1 MKIKTKED
9 RRARIRLRLRKRIH
23 GTAERPRLTVFRSL
37 KHIYVQAVDDMSG
50 RTIASAA
57 SSEPSLKGKM
67 AKNAAGG
74 NRGGADAIGTVI
86 AERLIQKGIKQA
98 VFDRNGFLYHG
109 RIRAVAEAARK
120 AGLEF

>member
-23 GTAERPRLTVFRSL
+23 GTAERPRLSVFRSL
-37 KHIYVQAVDDMSG
+37 KHIYVQAVDDTSG

-57 SSEPSLKGKM
+57 TSETALKGKM
-67 AKNAAGG
+67 PTTVRGG
-74 NRGGADAIGTVI
+74 NRAGADAIGTVI
-86 AERLIQKGIKQA
+86 AERLIEKGITQA

-109 RIRAVAEAARK
+109 RIQAVAEAARK
-120 AGLEF
+120 AGLVF

>member
-9 RRARIRLRLRKRIH
+9 RRARIALRLRKRIH
-23 GTAERPRLTVFRSL
+23 GTADRPRLSVFRSL

-50 RTIASAA
+50 RTIVSAA
-57 SSEPSLKGKM
+57 TSEAGLKGKM
-67 AKNAAGG
+67 PKGALGG
-74 NRGGADAIGTVI
+74 NRSGAETVGTVI
-86 AERLIQKGIKQA
+86 AERLIEKGIKQA

>member
-57 SSEPSLKGKM
+57 SSEPSVQGQLTKG
-67 AKNAAGG
+67 ARGG
-74 NRGGADAIGTVI
+74 NRAGADAVGGVI
-86 AERLIQKGIKQA
+86 ARRLIEKGIKQA

>member
-9 RRARIRLRLRKRIH
+9 RRARIALRLRKRIH
-23 GTAERPRLTVFRSL
+23 GTAERPRLSVFRSL

-50 RTIASAA
+50 RTIVSAA
-57 SSEPSLKGKM
+57 TSEPGLRGKM
-67 AKNAAGG
+67 AKGALGG
-74 NRGGADAIGTVI
+74 NRGGADAVGTAI
-86 AERLIQKGIKQA
+86 AERLIEKGIKQA